1 MHLSEISREPYT
13 ESELQA
19 SSEKKIKK
27 IALIN
32 ILYNIVKIRKF

>member
-19 SSEKKIKK
+19 SSEKKNKK
-27 IALIN
+27 NSIDKHP
-32 ILYNIVKIRKF
+32 V